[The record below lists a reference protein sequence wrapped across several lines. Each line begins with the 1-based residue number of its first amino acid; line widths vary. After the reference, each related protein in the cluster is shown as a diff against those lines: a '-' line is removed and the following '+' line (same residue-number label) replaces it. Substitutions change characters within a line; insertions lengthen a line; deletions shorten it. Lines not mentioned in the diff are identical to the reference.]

1 MDMKKNKRQR
11 TTLSFTFL
19 KWLCLFSATVLL
31 IFAGVYV
38 ILTVWLNQLLQKPN
52 LADFLQ
58 QHRETLYTQEYEQI
72 STRDLRGCEFVI
84 LDEEHSPVYSTT
96 PDIKSTFTS
105 IELKCIQDFPARYHY
120 SVARMQKYEGSYL
133 ITKSSRSNGV
143 DVIEKYCVL
152 DDNLCVVSGTLFLK
166 GTMLSKTEL
175 QFINGEYNQKY
186 NVMKY
191 EYKDNF
197 GDSRTLVFYSPRYI
211 FKQAETGVERWNQLW
226 YILIPV
232 FVLILAIFGFLIS
245 REIKRYLQPLNAA
258 LLGIPSGQ
266 PTDLQNY
273 RGPREFVEIAR
284 NFDRVTEQLE
294 ESERQKKELDFQ
306 RRQMLMDISHDLKT
320 PITVIQGYA
329 KAICD
334 KIIPSESI
342 PRYAELIYH
351 KATSVSE
358 LTAAF
363 LEYSTITRPDFGLE
377 TERCDLCEYLKEY
390 FGEKYEELEE
400 KGFSLT
406 AEIPEQSIF
415 CELDAPKFRRI
426 LDNIVN
432 NSIRYNPQGTE
443 IFCGLQT
450 QHGLAQLTLGDKG
463 IGIPPEICDT
473 LFDAFVTGDRSRGP
487 GGGHGLG
494 MAIVKNLTEA
504 HGGTVELIRA
514 PENGLKVEFRLCL
527 PLAEANQGDTPI
539 Q

>member
-1 MDMKKNKRQR
+1 MDRKKNKRQR

-19 KWLCLFSATVLL
+19 KWLCLFSIAVLI
-31 IFAGVYV
+31 IFGSIYWA
-38 ILTVWLNQLLQKPN
+38 LTAWITQLLQKPN
-52 LADFLQ
+52 LAKFLDTYRQ
-58 QHRETLYTQEYEQI
+58 PLYAQEYSKIPRYALQ
-72 STRDLRGCEFVI
+72 GCEFVV
-84 LDEEHSPVYSTT
+84 LDEEHDPIYTSSLDVKVNFT
-96 PDIKSTFTS
+96 P
-105 IELKCIQDFPARYHY
+105 IELQCIQEYPVRQHY
-120 SVARMQKYEGSYL
+120 SVSRMQKSEESYL
-133 ITKSSRSNGV
+133 ITESVRSNGV
-143 DVIEKYCVL
+143 DVVEKYCVL
-152 DDNLCVVSGTLFLK
+152 DENLRVVGGMLFPK
-166 GTMLSKTEL
+166 DTVLSKTEF

-342 PRYAELIYH
+342 PHYAELIYH

-432 NSIRYNPQGTE
+432 NSIRYNPDGTE
-443 IFCGLQT
+443 IFCGLQV
-450 QHGLAQLTLGDKG
+450 QNQFAQLTLGDKG
-463 IGIPPEICDT
+463 IGIPPEICET
-473 LFDAFVTGDRSRGP
+473 LFDAFVTGDRSRGS

-504 HGGTVELIRA
+504 HGGTVELVCE
-514 PENGLKVEFRLCL
+514 PEDGLKAEFRLLL
-527 PLAEANQGDTPI
+527 PLASDKS
-539 Q
+539 